1 MMRLGIPVTVR
12 LRLFAAGACTHPEWV
27 TLKGGAWSSAVFPAG
42 FAYVEH
48 PQQGGILIDT
58 GYTAR
63 FNRETSRLPFS
74 IYRRLTPAKV
84 TAEEEGVRQLE
95 ALGIE
100 ADSIRTVIL
109 THFHAD
115 HIGGARDYPRA
126 RFIYLQEAYDAV
138 RNLNSLAALRAG
150 FLAGLLPEDFAAR
163 SQPVSQREALRLP
176 FPSPY
181 AHGYDLLG
189 DGSLFAV
196 ELPGHAK
203 GQIGIFLATESDDYF
218 LCADAVWSSRAY
230 RENRPPHPVAGLI
243 MSDRLAYRSTM
254 EKLRELHLQY
264 PGLRIVPS
272 HCGYSLTAW
281 TPAGGEL

>member
-1 MMRLGIPVTVR
+1 MRLGITVPVR
-12 LRLFAAGACTHPEWV
+12 LRLFAAGACTHPEWI
-27 TLKGGAWSSAVFPAG
+27 TMRGGAWSPAVFPAG

-48 PQQGGILIDT
+48 PHAGGILIDT

-63 FNRETSRLPFS
+63 FNHETLRLPFR
-74 IYRRLTPAKV
+74 IYRRLTPAKISP
-84 TAEEEGVRQLE
+84 EEEGVRQLE

-100 ADSIRTVIL
+100 AESIRTVIL

-126 RFIYLQEAYDAV
+126 RFVYLQQAYDAV
-138 RNLNSLAALRAG
+138 RHLNGVAALRAG
-150 FLAGLLPEDFAAR
+150 FLRGLLPDDFTAR
-163 SQPVSQREALRLP
+163 SQPIGQQEAVRLP
-176 FPSPY
+176 FSAPFD
-181 AHGYDLLG
+181 HGYDLLG

-203 GQIGIFLATESDDYF
+203 GQIGIFLATESADYF

-243 MSDRLAYRSTM
+243 MSDRLEYRRTM
-254 EKLRELHLQY
+254 EKLRELHLQA
-264 PGLRIVPS
+264 PELRIVPS
-272 HCGYSLTAW
+272 HCGYSLKAW
-281 TPAGGEL
+281 AQPGGEL